1 MSCKPALALLTTLLF
16 AIALICPAA
25 HGQDSD
31 LAAQL
36 EALRNTVTRQQ
47 ADLDKQQ
54 EQIASQLV
62 LIDKL
67 EAELRARG
75 AQTHD
80 GEDGKANQAMVGLNT
95 GEDRPDAMQPDD
107 TETVGPDA
115 SEGQKEAIAE
125 LERREI
131 KGEASPP
138 VDSQQTL
145 YDPSNSVFDPNFPGA
160 WHLPGTTAAMKVGG
174 YVNFALVNNV
184 DPLVAK
190 DRFIVGT
197 IPTSGQDSPD
207 ASRGTSVTA
216 NQSRF
221 NIEVREHTE
230 YGQLRAFI
238 EADFLGEIDDADAFR
253 LRHAYGQ
260 YRWLLAGQT
269 WTALAN
275 RDALPEQVDFEG
287 INGAILRR
295 QPQLR
300 FFPSLGNQFSLVIS
314 AEDPETA
321 VESGIGDTGF
331 ADIVVSVDKLPLT
344 RSRAWNYKVG
354 AIFRDLR
361 AKVDASDAS
370 PVQRT
375 TGWGLTTSGRLASP
389 VWGES
394 DDIAWQISYGRGIG
408 GYLND
413 LNEVGGGD
421 AVFDP
426 SGKLH
431 PLPVFAGFVSY
442 QHEWD
447 NKWLNSLP
455 GLWRSNFNFSWIDIS
470 NFDFQDGS
478 AYNQT
483 LYTSANLIY
492 FPTQNARIGL
502 EFLWGQR
509 TNKDRTRGDAAQIQL
524 STRFTF

>member
-1 MSCKPALALLTTLLF
+1 MVF
-16 AIALICPAA
+16 GGILIGPPA
-25 HGQDSD
+25 HGQESD

-36 EALRNTVTRQQ
+36 EALRRTVTRQQ

-54 EQIASQLV
+54 EQIATQLV

-75 AQTHD
+75 AQADDSEETRAAEAINIE
-80 GEDGKANQAMVGLNT
+80 EDSTIAG
-95 GEDRPDAMQPDD
+95 PPDD
-107 TETVGPDA
+107 TEIVGADA
-115 SEGQKEAIAE
+115 SDGQKEAIAE

-131 KGEASPP
+131 TGEGSPP
-138 VDSQQTL
+138 VDSQKTL
-145 YDPSNSVFDPNFPGA
+145 YDPSNSIFDPNFPGV

-174 YVNFALVNNV
+174 YVNLALVNNI
-184 DPLVAK
+184 DPLVAR

-197 IPTSGQDSPD
+197 IPTSGQSDPN
-207 ASRGTSVTA
+207 ASRGTSVSA
-216 NQSRF
+216 NQTRF
-221 NIEVREHTE
+221 NIEVREHAE
-230 YGQLRAFI
+230 HGQLRAFI
-238 EADFLGEIDDADAFR
+238 EGDFLGDIGDADAFR

-269 WTALAN
+269 WSALSN
-275 RDALPEQVDFEG
+275 VEALPEQVDFEG

-300 FFPSLGNQFSLVIS
+300 FFPSIGEQFSLVIS

-321 VESGIGDTGF
+321 VESGIGDSGI

-344 RSRAWNYKVG
+344 RSRNWNYKVG
-354 AIFRDLR
+354 VIFRDLR
-361 AKVDASDAS
+361 GKVDASDTS
-370 PVQRT
+370 PLQRT

-389 VWGES
+389 IWGES
-394 DDIAWQISYGRGIG
+394 DDIAWQVSYGRGIG
-408 GYLND
+408 SYLND

-426 SGKLH
+426 SGNLR

-455 GLWRSNFNFSWIDIS
+455 GLWRSNINFSWIDVS
-470 NFDFQDGS
+470 NYDFQAGS
-478 AYNQT
+478 AYNST

-492 FPTQNARIGL
+492 FPVQNARIGL

-509 TNKDRTRGDAAQIQL
+509 KDKDQSRGNAAQIQL